1 MLAHCLRES
10 HRLVKFLDR
19 ARRPQHRSCFPS
31 VRSMANALFK
41 KPGKRGRILLWICGL
56 VTLMALGAL
65 NFPALVD
72 AENYAQDW
80 FMRSGRKV
88 PPDPRLV
95 LVGIDRP
102 SYAQDI
108 LPAEAE
114 ADPVLDA
121 LRRNFPWSRNVW
133 AVLIERLANA
143 GAKAIVIDLV
153 FANPGEGDDALQ
165 QALEKHKDK
174 VVVGWNRDVALTDR
188 GSNWVMTVPHPGIIP
203 ASERPVALDARVGL
217 VGVWPDRDG
226 VLRRGDFQIKNSQLG
241 DIVSAPPDAVIETL
255 GARALRKLG
264 EDTRVPE
271 GFEAKRFRYTAP
283 PGLGYVLY
291 PVGDVLSAKA
301 WKENFKDGTFFRD
314 KLVLIGPTA
323 NLFQDFHLTPFKAEM
338 AGPEIHL
345 NIINAA
351 LRGEF
356 FRELP
361 VAVGRAFI
369 VLAGVL
375 AATLCRLIRQPV
387 KRLGIAVIIGAAYLL
402 LTYAS
407 FNNAN
412 LVLPVVAPL
421 LVLITCALAALAY
434 DFIVER
440 LERMKLR
447 HTMGLYFSPRVL
459 EAVLADPG
467 SMNPRRADVTLLLT
481 DLRNSTPLAEK
492 LGPKGMFDLLNR
504 VFEAQTTAIMSE
516 EGNLEHFLGDQF
528 LSYWGAPQAQPDAVV
543 RAERAAQKLITAME
557 HLRASLPEDVKA
569 LFGYGVALHSGGV
582 LVGNKGSALR
592 LDYGLVGDTVN
603 EAARI
608 EALTKEYGVKLLIS
622 GDTFAELDGG
632 RNHRLV
638 DRVIVKGK
646 TEPVE
651 LFERENPCVP
661 ANYRDLCQR
670 YKAACDEYAAG
681 RFAEA
686 KTQFERLIDEF
697 ADGPSRLL
705 ANRCARLLASPPA
718 EWKGIWKMES
728 K

>member
-1 MLAHCLRES
+1 MRPLS
-10 HRLVKFLDR
+10 KR
-19 ARRPQHRSCFPS
+19 A
-31 VRSMANALFK
+31 
-41 KPGKRGRILLWICGL
+41 ITLLGICGL
-56 VTLMALGAL
+56 ITLILLGAHVL

-80 FMRSGRKV
+80 FMRSGRRV

-133 AVLIERLANA
+133 AVLIERLAAA

-153 FANPGEGDDALQ
+153 FANPGDGDDALQ
-165 QALEKHKDK
+165 QVLEKHKDK
-174 VVVGWNRDVALTDR
+174 VVIGWNRDVEVTDR
-188 GSNWVMTVPHPGIIP
+188 GSNWVMTVPYAGIIP
-203 ASERPVALDARVGL
+203 ASPEKPVALDDRVGL
-217 VGVWPDRDG
+217 VGVWADRDG
-226 VLRRGDFQIKNSQLG
+226 VLRRADFQIKNSQLG
-241 DIVSAPPDAVIETL
+241 DIVNAPPDAVIETL

-264 EDTRVPE
+264 EGARVPE
-271 GFEAKRFRYTAP
+271 GFLSRRFRYTAP

-291 PVGDVLSAKA
+291 PIGDVLSSKA
-301 WKENFKDGTFFRD
+301 WKENFKDGAFFRE

-323 NLFQDFHLTPFKAEM
+323 NLFQDFHLTPFQAEM

-361 VAVGRAFI
+361 VAFGRAFI
-369 VLAGVL
+369 VLAGLL
-375 AATLCRLIRQPV
+375 AVALCRLMRQPV
-387 KRLGIAVIIGAAYLL
+387 KRLGIAVALGAAYLF

-459 EAVLADPG
+459 DAVLADPG

-528 LSYWGAPQAQPDAVV
+528 LSYWGAPQSQPDAVP

-557 HLRASLPEDVKA
+557 QLRASLPEDVKA

-622 GDTFAELDGG
+622 GDTFAELDGAG
-632 RNHRLV
+632 THRLV
-638 DRVIVKGK
+638 DRIIVKGK

-661 ANYRDLCQR
+661 ANHRDLCQR
-670 YKAACDEYAAG
+670 YKAAFDEYTAG

-686 KTQFERLIDEF
+686 KVQFEKLVDDLN
-697 ADGPSRLL
+697 DGPSRLL
-705 ANRCARLLASPPA
+705 AVRCARLIASTPA
-718 EWKGIWKMES
+718 DWKGIWKMES